1 MSSEQ
6 QAREAE
12 ANEPASKYSEVH
24 GFKQLEHEKPRA
36 SRGVLALLVLL
47 VLVACAVSA
56 AAGIIRRKHVNADL
70 KSYTDTTSAPPVGLE
85 HPTLAKS
92 AQEIVLPGNMQAY
105 TLAPIYARTT
115 GYVKEWHHDIGSHV
129 RKGDL
134 LAIIETPELD
144 QQLAQAKA
152 DLATAQAN
160 SGLAKTT
167 SQRYADLISKNAVS
181 QQDTDNAVSD
191 TKAKQTMVKSAQANV
206 SRLEQLQ
213 SFEKITAPF
222 DGVLTARNTD
232 NGQLINSGNAS
243 TGSSTGVGNSAAG
256 STTVNTRELFHIAAI
271 NNLRVFINVP
281 QIYSNDAKPSTV
293 ADLTLDQFPGRTFS
307 GKLVRNANSI
317 DLATRTLLVEV
328 DVKNNTGELLPGSYA
343 EVHLKLNSSTPTL
356 LLPVSTLIFR
366 SQGLQVATLGADN
379 RAHLSTITIGRD
391 FGTQVEVASGLT
403 AGQKVIDSPPDSL
416 VEGEQVRVV
425 APQMQSNSAPAKGQT
440 K

>member
-6 QAREAE
+6 HHDSAQPGHAAGEMATPLP
-12 ANEPASKYSEVH
+12 PAVSKTRVVV
-24 GFKQLEHEKPRA
+24 FL
-36 SRGVLALLVLL
+36 LCALLVAVILAVVGIL
-47 VLVACAVSA
+47 PRIHAEKKLAQDTNDAAVPQVLVVQPKQ
-56 AAGIIRRKHVNADL
+56 G
-70 KSYTDTTSAPPVGLE
+70 AP
-85 HPTLAKS
+85 T
-92 AQEIVLPGNMQAY
+92 QEIVLPGNMQAY
-105 TLAPIYARTT
+105 QDAPIYSRTD
-115 GYVKEWHHDIGSHV
+115 GYLKRWYVDIGGRV
-129 RKGDL
+129 KKGQL
-134 LAIIETPELD
+134 LAEIESPEVD
-144 QQLAQAKA
+144 QQLLQARA

-160 SGLAKTT
+160 LQLSQTT
-167 SQRYADLISKNAVS
+167 SARYTDLLKSDAVS

-271 NNLRVFINVP
+271 NTLRVFINVP
-281 QIYSNDAKPSTV
+281 QIYSTDAKPSTI
-293 ADLTLDQFPGRTFS
+293 AELTLDQFPGRKFS

-328 DVKNNTGELLPGSYA
+328 DVKNDTGELLPGSYA

-356 LLPVSTLIFR
+356 LLPVSALVFR

-403 AGQKVIDSPPDSL
+403 ANQRVIDSPPDSL

-425 APQMQSNSAPAKGQT
+425 APQAQSNAAPAPGQA

>member
-6 QAREAE
+6 HHDSAQPGHAAGEMAT
-12 ANEPASKYSEVH
+12 PPPPVVSKTRVVV
-24 GFKQLEHEKPRA
+24 FL
-36 SRGVLALLVLL
+36 LCALLVAVILAVAGIL
-47 VLVACAVSA
+47 PRIHAEKKLVQDTNDAAVPQVLVIQPKE
-56 AAGIIRRKHVNADL
+56 G
-70 KSYTDTTSAPPVGLE
+70 AP
-85 HPTLAKS
+85 T
-92 AQEIVLPGNMQAY
+92 QEIVLPGNMQAY
-105 TLAPIYARTT
+105 QDAPIYSRTD
-115 GYVKEWHHDIGSHV
+115 GYLKRWYVDIGGRV
-129 RKGDL
+129 KKGQL
-134 LAIIETPELD
+134 LAEIESPEVD
-144 QQLAQAKA
+144 QQLMQGRA

-160 SGLAKTT
+160 LQLSQTT
-167 SQRYADLISKNAVS
+167 SARYTDLLKTDAVS

-271 NNLRVFINVP
+271 NTLRVFINVP

-425 APQMQSNSAPAKGQT
+425 APQTQSNSAPAKGQT